1 MSGGGEAHV
10 EEDDS
15 PVLTQEEIRAEELM
29 IFNVLKYGHLVTV
42 CGQIAFILF
51 KTCNLYNI
59 AQFIQC
65 IVVPGGYLP
74 PVFYAIFLIK
84 GEYHSWKSD
93 VNYVR
98 LWLLIEI
105 VFFFSWLFASI
116 IFVFYA
122 YLVKFKPISKNVALM
137 ENDDNIYNDK
147 KTDDFLRYLKSEYFL
162 MAYIISFILVEI
174 EFGFLGN
181 YHFDHIGKQE
191 FWPVQSTIL
200 MFLGYRTF
208 NLLMF
213 SRQMSK
219 GSQID

>member
-1 MSGGGEAHV
+1 
-10 EEDDS
+10 
-15 PVLTQEEIRAEELM
+15 M
-29 IFNVLKYGHLVTV
+29 IFNVLKFGHLVTV
-42 CGQIAFILF
+42 CGQILFILF
-51 KTCNLYNI
+51 KSCNLYNI

-84 GEYHSWKSD
+84 GEYSSWHSD

-116 IFVFYA
+116 IFVLYA

-162 MAYIISFILVEI
+162 MAYIISFMIAEI

-181 YHFDHIGKQE
+181 YHFDHIGPKE

-200 MFLGYRTF
+200 MFLVYRSF
-208 NLLMF
+208 NLIMF

-219 GSQID
+219 GAQVDEDSHDSHLSKTQKVLKCCEGTFFFVL